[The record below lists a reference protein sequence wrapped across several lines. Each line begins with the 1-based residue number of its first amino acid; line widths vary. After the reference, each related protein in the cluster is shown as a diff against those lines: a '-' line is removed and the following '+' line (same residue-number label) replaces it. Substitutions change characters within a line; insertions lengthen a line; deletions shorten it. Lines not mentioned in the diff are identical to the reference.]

1 MVAASAVHRIDK
13 ELDNYHRLKV
23 LYGDVS
29 YGVCE
34 EDNDEDDEDDD
45 DDDGE
50 ASEKVSTKATVPN
63 APKGKEKLGVPQEK
77 QKRQSSHN
85 MVSSGS
91 PNAIKSCPT
100 GTISSI

>member
-1 MVAASAVHRIDK
+1 M
-13 ELDNYHRLKV
+13 
-23 LYGDVS
+23 S